1 MKHFCTHTEQ
11 TVSYNTSTLM
21 LYGQV
26 AGADCEN
33 YTGNIFCGDHVEILG
48 DTSVCT

>member
-1 MKHFCTHTEQ
+1 
-11 TVSYNTSTLM
+11 M